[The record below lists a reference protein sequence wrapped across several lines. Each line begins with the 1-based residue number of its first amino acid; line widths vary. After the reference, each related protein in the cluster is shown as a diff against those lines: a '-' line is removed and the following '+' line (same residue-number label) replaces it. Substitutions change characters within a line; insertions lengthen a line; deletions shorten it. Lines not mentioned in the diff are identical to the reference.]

1 MKVTDEE
8 MDIAKKWDDI
18 NKYRSDIIA
27 DPYSFIEGM
36 RYIKNGIDWDNLE
49 KKFLSNKCGMVPFEI
64 YHEVFEWLKQ
74 KGI

>member
-8 MDIAKKWDDI
+8 MKIANEWYET
-18 NKYRSDIIA
+18 NKFRSDIIA
-27 DPYSFIEGM
+27 DPYNFIEGM
-36 RYIKNGIDWDNLE
+36 RYIKNGIYWDNLE